1 VERNLHD
8 GAQQRLVSLSIA
20 LTMAQSQMKTASP
33 EAATTLAQAETE
45 LRLAIDE
52 LRELA
57 RGIHPAILGEAGLTS
72 ALEALGERSPI
83 PVRVV
88 SALTSRLSPLVEA
101 TAYFVA
107 AEALTNVVKYASATS
122 VDVSVVETDGWLHLI
137 VRDDGVG
144 GADTEAGSGL
154 RGLIDRVAA
163 VGGRLSIE
171 SLTGRGTLV
180 AADIP
185 CA

>member
-1 VERNLHD
+1 
-8 GAQQRLVSLSIA
+8 
-20 LTMAQSQMKTASP
+20 MAQTQLKTASP
-33 EAATTLAQAETE
+33 QAAATLTEAETE
-45 LRLAIDE
+45 LRLAIGE

-72 ALEALGERSPI
+72 ALEALGERSPV
-83 PVRVV
+83 PVRVA
-88 SALTSRLSPLVEA
+88 SAVRSRLSPLVEA

-107 AEALTNVVKYASATS
+107 AEALTNVAKYASASS
-122 VDVSVVETDGWLHLI
+122 VELSVVEADGWLHLV

-144 GADTEAGSGL
+144 GADPDAGTGL